1 MEAGAAEVH
10 SVLAANIKRQAGQ
23 ANSSAVVGAAERW
36 FLDSGIQSA
45 SGGVAR
51 YYRQDTRETAPISS
65 EISGYFAT
73 ALFMLHD
80 LSGSNES
87 FEAALRAAD
96 FLAKAAWDE
105 GSDML
110 ILEQSPEGRTV
121 AYFFDC
127 GIVVSALLEAWRRAG
142 NAEHRRAA
150 FRLGESML
158 KDFAGE
164 SGRFHPVVKTSTR
177 NPLEYGSWWSKRPG
191 CYQLKAAKAW
201 LELSEEMNSI
211 AFRNGYESV
220 LDYAMLD
227 DAGFLN
233 AADQSP
239 DTMDRLHAYGYFLE
253 GLLPVA
259 DRGEPGRSLAEGIE
273 RMSSVLPRVGPIF
286 ARSDVCAQ
294 LLRLRLLA
302 NEIGLKEL
310 DEAYAEQE
318 AATIREFQ
326 VASGDHR
333 VNGAFAFGRRHG
345 QLMPVMSP
353 VSTSFCVQALTMWE
367 EYKGDRLSTD
377 WRKII

>member
-1 MEAGAAEVH
+1 
-10 SVLAANIKRQAGQ
+10 LAANIKTQAGQ
-23 ANSSAVVGAAERW
+23 NNSRARLEAAERW
-36 FLDSGIQSA
+36 FLESGIQLA

-87 FEAALRAAD
+87 FKAALRAAD
-96 FLAKAAWDE
+96 FLAEAAWDE
-105 GSDML
+105 GSGML
-110 ILEQSPEGRTV
+110 ILEQSPEGRDV

-127 GIVVSALLEAWRRAG
+127 GIVVSALLQAWRRG
-142 NAEHRRAA
+142 NNAAHRRAA
-150 FRLGESML
+150 LRLGESML
-158 KDFAGE
+158 KDFGGE
-164 SGRFHPVVKTSTR
+164 TGCFHPVVKTSTKK
-177 NPLEYGSWWSKRPG
+177 PLEYGAWWSKTPG

-201 LELSEEMNSI
+201 LELSEETNSI

-220 LDYAMLD
+220 LDYAIRD
-227 DAGFLN
+227 DAAFLN
-233 AADQSP
+233 AANKSP
-239 DTMDRLHAYGYFLE
+239 DTMDRLHPYGYFLE

-259 DRGEPGRSLAEGIE
+259 NRAKPRQSLAAGIE
-273 RMSSVLPRVGPIF
+273 RMSSELRRVEPIF
-286 ARSDVCAQ
+286 ARSDVYAQ

-310 DEAYAEQE
+310 DEAYAEEE

-326 VASGDHR
+326 LESGDHR
-333 VNGAFAFGRRHG
+333 VNGGFAFGRRDG
-345 QLMPVMSP
+345 QLMPFVNP
-353 VSTSFCVQALTMWE
+353 VSTSFCVQALTMWG
-367 EYKGDRLSTD
+367 EYKAGRLATD